1 MFKLLSDVVPGDV
14 LEVLLAEHAG
24 VRNMR
29 GVQTSLLT
37 DRMYICIGVKSLHNA
52 PHPQFST
59 VEVILVD
66 VQYRQFFTVTI
77 SEKHSTICRCFIPA
91 GVKKVSSL

>member
-14 LEVLLAEHAG
+14 LGVLHAEHAG

-29 GVQTSLLT
+29 GVQTSLLP

-66 VQYRQFFTVTI
+66 VHTGQFFTVTT
-77 SEKHSTICRCFIPA
+77 SEKHFTIYRCFISA
-91 GVKKVSSL
+91 GR